1 MGPVRP
7 ECRIASY
14 GFGDPRTAESDG
26 MDKMPL
32 IAANLRKI
40 HAKRKDPGPS
50 PLRARFMKPTARILL
65 INGPNLNLLGSRERR
80 HYGDTTLAE
89 IESRLKSLAQA
100 AGAELSTYQSN
111 SEAQLVD
118 RIQQAGHEHTDF
130 IIINPAAYT
139 HTSVAMRDALAAV
152 GIPFIEVHV
161 SNVYAREPFRQR
173 SYFSDLA
180 IGVVSGFGASGY
192 EIALAYALRPDRA
205 S

>member
-1 MGPVRP
+1 
-7 ECRIASY
+7 
-14 GFGDPRTAESDG
+14 
-26 MDKMPL
+26 
-32 IAANLRKI
+32 
-40 HAKRKDPGPS
+40 
-50 PLRARFMKPTARILL
+50 MKPTARILL

-118 RIQQAGHEHTDF
+118 RIQQAGREHTDF